1 MLKISKSAQVGLDF
15 QGPVV
20 TLKIEAV
27 VHEMFVASASSMTE
41 GGVVGNVG
49 AAVSVVP
56 SVILDL
62 SVLRNRLFG
71 PRRGG
76 ERLRGA
82 VGIQPTLPYHMRCAI
97 LASLSVFDFLP
108 RQAGEARR
116 GQGGAQRPSLK
127 LQPICSVTLTAR
139 LEARWRAPP

>member
-1 MLKISKSAQVGLDF
+1 
-15 QGPVV
+15 
-20 TLKIEAV
+20 
-27 VHEMFVASASSMTE
+27 MTE

-62 SVLRNRLFG
+62 IVLRNRFFG

-82 VGIQPTLPYHMRCAI
+82 VATQPTLPYRIHCAV

-116 GQGGAQRPSLK
+116 GQGPPEAASLK
-127 LQPICSVTLTAR
+127 LQPIGNGATYTSPALNPGMIMRSLSAYEHAKSQFTHPHRPLTLAGAAKQR
-139 LEARWRAPP
+139 